1 MSNQTSDNNKRI
13 AKNTLLLYF
22 RMFVMMAV
30 SLFTSR
36 VILQTLGVE
45 DFGIYNVVGG
55 IVAMMGMFNGAM
67 SSSIQRYLSYEIGK
81 ENKEQLRKTFN
92 VCFFIY
98 VFMCIVFL
106 LAAETIGLW
115 FLNTQLVIP
124 NDRIIAANWVYQF
137 SIFSVV
143 NSLLVN
149 PYNATIIS
157 HEKMGV
163 FAYISILEVILKL
176 VIVYLLLIIPIDR
189 LIVYGF
195 LFMLMSVAITMVYRI
210 YCIRH
215 FPESHIKWYSDRVL
229 FKQLLSYSGW
239 NLFGS
244 VAGVVKGQ
252 GLNILLNMF
261 FNPSV
266 NAARGIAYQI
276 NTQVS
281 NFFSNFYT
289 AVRPQITKYY
299 AQGKLNEM
307 TTLVFQSSKFAYYLI
322 LLLSLPIIVEA
333 PFIIDLWLGQLPEY
347 VVQFVRIILV
357 VTAVDAMANPIMTT
371 AHATG
376 KIALYQSVVGTMTIF
391 NIPISYMVLKYG
403 NSPVSVFVVSLLI
416 SVLCMFTRL
425 LIVRKLVNFPVKLY
439 IKQVYGRVILVT
451 VFSLILPLILYRSF
465 EVNLWSAIFVCSVCL
480 VSTCISVYSFGLT
493 KHERL
498 SIVAY
503 VTGKIKR
510 LR

>member
-106 LAAETIGLW
+106 LAAETVGLW

>member
-1 MSNQTSDNNKRI
+1 MSFQSNNNKRI

-106 LAAETIGLW
+106 LAAETVGLW

>member
-22 RMFVMMAV
+22 RMFIMMAV

-106 LAAETIGLW
+106 LAAETVGLW

>member
-1 MSNQTSDNNKRI
+1 
-13 AKNTLLLYF
+13 
-22 RMFVMMAV
+22 
-30 SLFTSR
+30 
-36 VILQTLGVE
+36 
-45 DFGIYNVVGG
+45 
-55 IVAMMGMFNGAM
+55 
-67 SSSIQRYLSYEIGK
+67 
-81 ENKEQLRKTFN
+81 
-92 VCFFIY
+92 
-98 VFMCIVFL
+98 
-106 LAAETIGLW
+106 
-115 FLNTQLVIP
+115 
-124 NDRIIAANWVYQF
+124 
-137 SIFSVV
+137 
-143 NSLLVN
+143 
-149 PYNATIIS
+149 
-157 HEKMGV
+157 
-163 FAYISILEVILKL
+163 
-176 VIVYLLLIIPIDR
+176 
-189 LIVYGF
+189 
-195 LFMLMSVAITMVYRI
+195 
-210 YCIRH
+210 
-215 FPESHIKWYSDRVL
+215 
-229 FKQLLSYSGW
+229 
-239 NLFGS
+239 
-244 VAGVVKGQ
+244 
-252 GLNILLNMF
+252 MF

-266 NAARGIAYQI
+266 NAARGIANQI